1 MFIISYFFFFIV
13 FKNIISPELAQDYLT
28 GAILLGAAPCTA
40 MVFVWSHLTKGDPEY
55 TVIQVA
61 TNDLI
66 ILLLYA
72 PIVGLLLGISGVS
85 IPWSTLILLVVLF
98 VIIPLVGGVITRR
111 IITKN
116 T

>member
-1 MFIISYFFFFIV
+1 MHS
-13 FKNIISPELAQDYLT
+13 A
-28 GAILLGAAPCTA
+28 
-40 MVFVWSHLTKGDPEY
+40 
-55 TVIQVA
+55 
-61 TNDLI
+61 LI